1 MIKQAQKKRKKNLGI
16 KAKQLRKVPTHIMG
30 LDEILN
36 GGLPEGR
43 TTLVSGGPG
52 AGKSILGLEFL
63 YRGAAAGYPGILVTF
78 EEGAKAMHKNAL
90 TLGFDL
96 APLEKAGTVFLMDGY
111 VNPEL
116 VLSGDFNLKGLFAVI
131 EGKAKVMGARRVVFD
146 AVDVLLRLFDDPVR
160 ERNELYALH
169 DWLTNREMTALITV
183 KASKDG
189 SISRRYEFLDF
200 MADCV
205 IELDQ
210 RVLEQITTRRV
221 RVVKYRGSGFFHN
234 EYPFVIAENGINIIP
249 LSTISLRHQA
259 LGAKLSSGDARL
271 DSILGG
277 GYRRASATLISGT
290 SGTGKTTVACTFV
303 QAACA
308 RGERTLYINFEESPE
323 AMVSGMLSPGI
334 DLRPALK
341 SGRLRIMATMPEA
354 MGAEEHLLHALKA
367 IEVFEPNHVVVDALS
382 SCKRIGTE
390 QAAFDYLMRLTNAC
404 KEQGI
409 TTIFT
414 NQTQGFQEAHEIS
427 GIGISSV
434 IDTVIFLRYI
444 DIGGEINRMLL
455 VMKSR
460 GAKHSNQY
468 REFGITDRGLEISD
482 VYVGEG
488 GVLTGAARQ
497 EQEAKE
503 KHARLLRQQ
512 EVKLKEQELIQKR
525 ASLKAQTANLNA
537 EIKAAEAELAW
548 LCLQAELEQKGR
560 DTRGMMRGEDADSER
575 LVPAAASGKRR
586 RGGSQ
591 GGAK

>member
-1 MIKQAQKKRKKNLGI
+1 MIKQAQKKRKKDLGI
-16 KAKQLRKVPTHIMG
+16 KARQLRKVPTRIMG

-52 AGKSILGLEFL
+52 SGKSILGLEFL
-63 YRGAAAGYPGILVTF
+63 YRGAAAGHPGILVTF
-78 EEGAKAMHKNAL
+78 EERAKAMRQNAL

-169 DWLTNREMTALITV
+169 DWLTGREMTALITV

-210 RVLEQITTRRV
+210 RVLEQVTTRRV
-221 RVVKYRGSGFFHN
+221 RVVKYRGSGFSRN

-271 DSILGG
+271 DSILDG

-303 QAACA
+303 KAACA
-308 RGERTLYINFEESPE
+308 RDERTLYINFEESPE

-341 SGRLRIMATMPEA
+341 SGRLRIMATMPEG
-354 MGAEEHLLHALKA
+354 MGAEEHLLGALKA
-367 IEVFEPNHVVVDALS
+367 IEVFEPNHVVVDAIS

-390 QAAFDYLMRLTNAC
+390 QAAFEYLMRLTNTC
-404 KEQGI
+404 KEKGI

-427 GIGISSV
+427 GVGISSV

-455 VMKSR
+455 VLKSR

-468 REFGITDRGLEISD
+468 REFGITDHGLEISD

-497 EQEAKE
+497 EQEAQE
-503 KHARLLRQQ
+503 THSRLLKQQ
-512 EVKLKEQELIQKR
+512 EVKLKEQEIIQKR

-548 LCLQAELEQKGR
+548 LCMQAELAEKGR
-560 DTRGMMRGEDADSER
+560 DTRGAMRGEDTDSER
-575 LVPAAASGKRR
+575 LVPAAASSKRR
-586 RGGSQ
+586 RGRPQ